1 MENEEK
7 KEGFELMKAEDRAL
21 ALASEDSA
29 FLNVAKFEQIQRAA
43 SMLAKSDFVPAQFQG
58 KIGNCMIALDLADR
72 MRMHPLMLMQ
82 TMYVVHGRPGFEGK
96 FASALINNS
105 GRYMDPL
112 EYEWQSAQNKPNW
125 GCRAWAI
132 RRSTEKK
139 ITGPWVTWAD
149 AKRAGLWNKQGPWT
163 QYPKRMLKMRARSFT
178 IRDAYAD
185 ILKGLALTEEVQDYA
200 VDLMQGPNQVYA
212 PAKDKEEAPK
222 DLYNVT
228 RKAPEAPTNQSQPE
242 TQDGE
247 KPADAANTTTADPAG
262 PLPGQGDFEDEKLE
276 NRERKPFTGFWGE

>member
-1 MENEEK
+1 
-7 KEGFELMKAEDRAL
+7 
-21 ALASEDSA
+21 
-29 FLNVAKFEQIQRAA
+29 
-43 SMLAKSDFVPAQFQG
+43 
-58 KIGNCMIALDLADR
+58 
-72 MRMHPLMLMQ
+72 
-82 TMYVVHGRPGFEGK
+82 
-96 FASALINNS
+96 
-105 GRYMDPL
+105 
-112 EYEWQSAQNKPNW
+112 
-125 GCRAWAI
+125 
-132 RRSTEKK
+132 
-139 ITGPWVTWAD
+139 
-149 AKRAGLWNKQGPWT
+149 
-163 QYPKRMLKMRARSFT
+163 MLKMRARSFT

-247 KPADAANTTTADPAG
+247 KPSDAANTTTADPAG

-276 NRERKPFTGFWGE
+276 NRNTKPFTGFWGE